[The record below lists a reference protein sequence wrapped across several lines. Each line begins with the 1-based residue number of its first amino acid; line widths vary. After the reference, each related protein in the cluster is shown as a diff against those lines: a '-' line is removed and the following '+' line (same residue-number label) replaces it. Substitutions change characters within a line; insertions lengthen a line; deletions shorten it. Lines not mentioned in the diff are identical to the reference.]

1 MADYIDRAEV
11 MEWVENWHKMNRYYH
26 PYAKGKNIPTAELAD
41 IMERIPSADVRE
53 NIRGHWIRKKTEVWN
68 KDGGKADINVYA
80 DFCSVCGSFGTR
92 ELDNFCPNC
101 GADMREVQ
109 DAK

>member
-11 MEWVENWHKMNRYYH
+11 MEWVENWHKMDRYYH

-53 NIRGHWIRKKTEVWN
+53 NVHGEWELV
-68 KDGGKADINVYA
+68 DGAEPRRYG
-80 DFCSVCGSFGTR
+80 CSVCKRLSWDET
-92 ELDNFCPNC
+92 NFCPNC
-101 GADMREVQ
+101 GARMVN
-109 DAK
+109 K